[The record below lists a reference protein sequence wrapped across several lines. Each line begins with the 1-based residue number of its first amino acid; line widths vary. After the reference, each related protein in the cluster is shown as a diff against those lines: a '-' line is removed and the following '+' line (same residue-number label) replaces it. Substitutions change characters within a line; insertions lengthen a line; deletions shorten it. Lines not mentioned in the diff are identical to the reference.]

1 MSVNP
6 SRPHPLPAT
15 CEDWNEDART
25 TIPDTRRTANSA
37 AKRSSKPDISL
48 LAKAGD
54 DNTPKLPK
62 LHGKDGASDSG
73 YSSQTA
79 ATVDSGGSSQRS
91 RLGLAPLT
99 VDTGA
104 ANEKT
109 KTTPP
114 ESKPKSAARKSPT
127 KPAPHAT
134 TSKNQ
139 GKESTRPEGCKCNDC
154 AAKKKPIVTPVE
166 SRSPQDPFT
175 LHPTS
180 RTRGVSPPPAQSARA
195 PPPDHAQQTMF
206 VNTAQP
212 RSRPPSA
219 QPHRMA
225 RPMSFHAGMMPE
237 GIYYPPPQAYV
248 ERRPQPILFATPTH
262 PVPSYPTT
270 SAPYMPS
277 PVQPVP
283 PTYPMPSP
291 YEQHRSQPRQW
302 PAEAYTHPSR
312 HPAMYEPPI
321 IQYGEPKSTYAT
333 GVLPQPY
340 SQPAPRDPNFYRER
354 HPNAVQEYYER
365 GVDYYKMPPPPPPA
379 PTLPSHQRPA
389 IRHAA
394 TTSAAHATLHPRRS
408 GDEFPPLSSRE
419 ADVSF
424 RRLTR
429 HESVPE
435 HPPRSRRQSLIARP
449 PAGPPKASYT
459 STPNERNLVERAYVP
474 DKQRRRASYYGQ
486 DALEREAERYQ
497 YDTNNAPG
505 APVKTNPTID
515 TVKLGHKHTQS
526 QASVAGS
533 NSSTKS
539 GGRSR
544 EGSDVK
550 GRSGVSSRVVAGSA
564 EADAFAM
571 RFPAGVKVDVKGD
584 GVEGRTITFQQS
596 GDGDGSMEL
605 RIGGRKAGDEGSE
618 RNDRARVTNQPH
630 GHSGA
635 SHSGTVSHSDMGPP
649 SRSSSRLRRNSMY
662 SDSAAPSR
670 SGSRMRRSSHLE
682 DVAEPLRT
690 GDRSRRPSRSREF
703 DEGALREKIIVSR
716 SRRSSPVRE
725 MEDLTLTERRLVRTE
740 SRSGRSSRSNY
751 SGK

>member
-48 LAKAGD
+48 LAKVGE
-54 DNTPKLPK
+54 DNAQKAPKP
-62 LHGKDGASDSG
+62 GKDGASDSG

-104 ANEKT
+104 ANEAT
-109 KTTPP
+109 KKAPP
-114 ESKPKSAARKSPT
+114 ESKPKSAARKSPAKLT
-127 KPAPHAT
+127 PQVP
-134 TSKNQ
+134 TSRNQ
-139 GKESTRPEGCKCNDC
+139 SKESARPEGCKCSEC
-154 AAKKKPIVTPVE
+154 AAKKKAAATPVE
-166 SRSPQDPFT
+166 SRSPQDYFT
-175 LHPTS
+175 LHQPS
-180 RTRGVSPPPAQSARA
+180 RARGAGPPSPQSARVPPHDYAQQIPFVNPAQSR
-195 PPPDHAQQTMF
+195 PG
-206 VNTAQP
+206 
-212 RSRPPSA
+212 PPST

-225 RPMSFHAGMMPE
+225 RPMSFHAGMTPD
-237 GIYYPPPQAYV
+237 GIYFPPPQTYV
-248 ERRPQPILFATPTH
+248 ERRPQPVFVAAPIHPLPVYPPPSATY
-262 PVPSYPTT
+262 VP
-270 SAPYMPS
+270 A

-283 PTYPMPSP
+283 PTYPLPSP
-291 YEQHRSQPRQW
+291 YEQSRPQPPQW
-302 PAEAYTHPSR
+302 PAESHAHQSR
-312 HPAMYEPPI
+312 HPALYEPPI
-321 IQYGEPKSTYAT
+321 IQYGEQKASYTTAIP
-333 GVLPQPY
+333 PQHY
-340 SQPAPRDPNFYRER
+340 SQPAPRDPNFHRER
-354 HPNAVQEYYER
+354 HPYPVQEYFER
-365 GVDYYKMPPPPPPA
+365 GVDYYRMPPPPA
-379 PTLPSHQRPA
+379 PTVPSHQRPA
-389 IRHAA
+389 IRHSA
-394 TTSAAHATLHPRRS
+394 TTSAAHATLHPSRS
-408 GDEFPPLSSRE
+408 GDDLPPLSSRQ

-435 HPPRSRRQSLIARP
+435 QQPRSRRQSLSARVP
-449 PAGPPKASYT
+449 PGPPRKTYNSAS
-459 STPNERNLVERAYVP
+459 NEKILIERAHVS

-515 TVKLGHKHTQS
+515 TVKSGQKHTQS

-533 NSSTKS
+533 RSSTRS

-544 EGSDVK
+544 GSSDVK
-550 GRSGVSSRVVAGSA
+550 PRSGVNNRVMADGTD
-564 EADAFAM
+564 ADAFAM
-571 RFPAGVKVDVKGD
+571 RFPAGAKVDVKGD
-584 GVEGRTITFQQS
+584 GVEGRMITIQQS

-618 RNDRARVTNQPH
+618 RSDRTRGTLKPH
-630 GHSGA
+630 SYSGGA
-635 SHSGTVSHSDMGPP
+635 SHGGTVNHSDMGPP
-649 SRSSSRLRRNSMY
+649 SRNSSRMRRASMY

-670 SGSRMRRSSHLE
+670 SRSRMRRSSHLE
-682 DVAEPLRT
+682 ELAEPLRT
-690 GDRSRRPSRSREF
+690 GDRSRRQSRTRDYE
-703 DEGALREKIIVSR
+703 EGAFREKTTVNK
-716 SRRSSPVRE
+716 SRRSSPARE
-725 MEDLTLTERRLVRTE
+725 VEDVTLTERRLVRTE
-740 SRSGRSSRSNY
+740 SRSGRSSRSGY